1 MVFIKLGSPICM
13 VSLVCVG
20 FFLCEFR
27 SSRGQELR
35 RLVVQEAMSSGVQEA
50 KNRPGGVQVVA
61 RS

>member
-20 FFLCEFR
+20 FFYA
-27 SSRGQELR
+27 SSGDQG
-35 RLVVQEAMSSGVQEA
+35 AMSSGVQEA
-50 KNRPGGVQVVA
+50 KNWPRGVQVVA